1 MPKEIIFAII
11 SIIIYLIGVIPYWRD
26 TYSWRTIPHFFSNIV
41 WLILVGFN
49 AFVLFSSKE
58 YLWFAPALLMTM
70 SLIYTTIYGYRWIKK
85 IHINWFDYL
94 CLILAIWAVVYW
106 VLDRNTLNTV
116 IITTIIDLIAFLPTF
131 KKGWIQPWTETI
143 LLYFMG
149 SINQIFT
156 FLAIASPNAE
166 TSIFW
171 LYLFFA
177 NLIFFFMVF
186 FRRWYLQGWG
196 SIFK

>member
-1 MPKEIIFAII
+1 M
-11 SIIIYLIGVIPYWRD
+11 
-26 TYSWRTIPHFFSNIV
+26 
-41 WLILVGFN
+41 
-49 AFVLFSSKE
+49 
-58 YLWFAPALLMTM
+58 
-70 SLIYTTIYGYRWIKK
+70 
-85 IHINWFDYL
+85 
-94 CLILAIWAVVYW
+94 
-106 VLDRNTLNTV
+106 
-116 IITTIIDLIAFLPTF
+116 IAFLPTF

-186 FRRWYLQGWG
+186 SRRWYLQGWA